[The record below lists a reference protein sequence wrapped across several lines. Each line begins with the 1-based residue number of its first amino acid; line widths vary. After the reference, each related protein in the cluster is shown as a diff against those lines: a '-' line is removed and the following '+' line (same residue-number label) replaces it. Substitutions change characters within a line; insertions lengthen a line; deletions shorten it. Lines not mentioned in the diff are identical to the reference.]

1 VILAVNTDAE
11 APMMTKANYAVVGD
25 MHKVVPAIIEELT
38 RRGSAP
44 TNS

>member
-25 MHKVVPAIIEELT
+25 MHEIVPAIIEELKQ
-38 RRGSAP
+38 RGSSP
-44 TNS
+44 SQ